1 MRFLLRLVI
10 TAFAL
15 WLAVRFVPGI
25 GWSGGPLGL
34 LGVAVVFGL
43 LNALVR
49 PILAALSCP
58 LVILT
63 LGLFLIVLNGFMLLL
78 TAWVSGE
85 LGLGFTVDGI
95 VPAIVG
101 ALLVAVTSAIL
112 NLFVADQKK
121 RED

>member
-1 MRFLLRLVI
+1 MRFLLRLVV
-10 TAFAL
+10 TAIAL
-15 WLAVRFVPGI
+15 WLAVRYVPGI

-49 PILAALSCP
+49 PILAWLSCP

-63 LGLFLIVLNGFMLLL
+63 LGLFLLVLNGFMLLL

-101 ALLVAVTSAIL
+101 AFVVALTSAIL
-112 NLFVADQKK
+112 NLFVAEPKK